1 MAVKFRKIRNDEGRV
16 PPKARLPLVIEPDGD
31 DSAAGLIR
39 WINENSDEV
48 AERLLSH
55 GGLLFRGFEIGDAE
69 KFQSVALAIDPD
81 LSKNHPLD
89 DLTRNWRTKFV
100 FEALDTKVRGSSMNL
115 AIHHEDS
122 YLATHPTK
130 IMFYCHV
137 APAVGGETQI
147 VDTRDVLR
155 SLGEDFVARYA
166 GLSLRSRK
174 HFRKSM
180 VEMNTGTDDRGKI
193 EEICREN
200 QVVEFTWDVDG
211 GLDICSNVPTIVVHP
226 ETGELS
232 WFNRLKHANPWG
244 LMLEGFYAARH
255 CHNAPLL
262 RARAFV
268 KAVQL
273 GLRLLRRRYISG
285 DRTFLTRGLTTEDG
299 KPIPFAD
306 QHKIVRAYWRHT
318 AVIRWQKNDVLVLDN
333 RLVAHGRMPFKGH
346 REILG
351 CVTRPS
357 GIEPFQPNRV
367 A

>member
-1 MAVKFRKIRNDEGRV
+1 MAVKFRNVRDDEGRV
-16 PPKARLPLVIEPDGD
+16 PPEARLPLVIEPGGD

-39 WINENSDEV
+39 WITENSDEV
-48 AERLLSH
+48 AERLSSH
-55 GGLLFRGFEIGDAE
+55 GGLLFRGFEIDDAE
-69 KFQSVALAIDPD
+69 RFQSVALAIDPD
-81 LSKNHPLD
+81 LSHNHPLD
-89 DLTRNWRTKFV
+89 VLTRSWRTKFV
-100 FEALDTKVRGSSMNL
+100 FEALDAKVHGNSTPL

-166 GLSLRSRK
+166 GLSLCSRK
-174 HFRKSM
+174 HYPKGII
-180 VEMNTGTDDRGKI
+180 EKNTGFDDRGKI

-200 QVVEFTWDVDG
+200 QVAEIAWDMDG
-211 GLDICSNVPTIVVHP
+211 GLDICSNLPAVVVHP
-226 ETGELS
+226 KTGEPI
-232 WFNRLKHANPWG
+232 WFNRLKNANPWG
-244 LMLEGFYAARH
+244 LVLERFYAAPH
-255 CHNAPLL
+255 CHSAAM
-262 RARAFV
+262 RANAFV
-268 KAVQL
+268 KAVRL
-273 GLRLLRRRYISG
+273 GLHVLRRRYISG
-285 DRTFLTRGLTTEDG
+285 DRSFLTSELTTEDG

-306 QHKIVRAYWRHT
+306 QHRIVRAHWKHT

-333 RLVAHGRMPFKGH
+333 RLVAHGRMPFRGH
-346 REILG
+346 RDILG

-357 GIEPFQPNRV
+357 GIDAFRPSRV